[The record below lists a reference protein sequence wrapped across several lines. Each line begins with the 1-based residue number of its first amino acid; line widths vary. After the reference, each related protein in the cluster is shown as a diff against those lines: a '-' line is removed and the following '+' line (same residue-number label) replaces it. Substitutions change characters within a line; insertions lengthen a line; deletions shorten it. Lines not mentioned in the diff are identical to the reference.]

1 MCAYLKMK
9 PEEVEEMVRE
19 MQEAVGQGMSRDVL
33 LQKFKKLSK
42 ESPALFEK
50 ASKPMTPA
58 DLHHMEVMLRN
69 WRDMIANDRD
79 RDATTESIREEFYL
93 LDKPD
98 ISEDEKQSLRDSI
111 AAKQTATSL

>member
-19 MQEAVGQGMSRDVL
+19 MQEAVGQGVSRDVL

-79 RDATTESIREEFYL
+79 RGRHHREHPRGVLSRRQARHIRG
-93 LDKPD
+93 
-98 ISEDEKQSLRDSI
+98 
-111 AAKQTATSL
+111 